1 MRWNPEPVY
10 TTEEAWEQ
18 WIACMR
24 DAYLQ
29 DPYVTEAMVE
39 QSLGRFEFVGDKPE
53 PYFGRI
59 FSDDQGRIW
68 LGNFTAFCYKTRSYT
83 VIAPDGTWLGVLE
96 PPAGFTLLAT
106 AAGRVLGVETD
117 EMDVESVAVYE
128 VVGW

>member
-1 MRWNPEPVY
+1 M
-10 TTEEAWEQ
+10 
-18 WIACMR
+18 
-24 DAYLQ
+24 
-29 DPYVTEAMVE
+29 TEAMVE

-83 VIAPDGTWLGVLE
+83 VIAPDGTWSGVIE